1 MNLDLLY
8 PVFAQVALTIIL
20 AVVTG
25 SLRYQVV
32 SSGAVKLRDIVLGQR
47 AWPKSVQKWSN
58 ALNNQWETPTLFYA
72 AIGFAMLVGAQS
84 PILLPAAWVYVAS
97 RVVHVAIYTTSNYL
111 PARFGTFI
119 VGVIALVTFWI
130 AFGIE
135 FVSR

>member
-20 AVVTG
+20 AVVVG
-25 SLRYQVV
+25 SLRFHAV
-32 SSGAVKLRDIVLGQR
+32 SSKAVKLRDIVMGQR
-47 AWPKSVQKWSN
+47 AWPKPVQKWSN

-84 PILLPAAWVYVAS
+84 PLLVPAAWLYVVS
-97 RVVHVAIYTTSNYL
+97 RLVHVAIYATSNYL
-111 PARFGTFI
+111 PVRFGTFI
-119 VGVIALVTFWI
+119 VGVIALVTFWV
-130 AFGIE
+130 AFSVE

>member
-8 PVFAQVALTIIL
+8 PVFVQVALTVVL
-20 AVVTG
+20 AVITG
-25 SLRYQVV
+25 GMRYHVV
-32 SSGAVKLRDIVLGQR
+32 KSGAVKLRDIVLGQR
-47 AWPKSVQKWSN
+47 AWPKPVQKWSN

-84 PILLPAAWVYVAS
+84 PLLVPAAWVYVAT
-97 RVVHVAIYTTSNYL
+97 RIVHVAIYTTSNFL

-119 VGVIALVTFWI
+119 VGGIALVTFWV
-130 AFGIE
+130 AFAIE